1 MVEYILGNY
10 MVSKGKI
17 SEEQLIDTLN
27 KQEQVRVKLGL
38 IAVSEGMI
46 TLEQA
51 DEINRLQAVCD
62 KRFGDIAIEKG
73 YMTESQ
79 LDKVLKLQGNA
90 YLVFVQALVDEG
102 VLAMGEMEEI
112 LEDFR
117 KENGLGSTDI
127 EALKSDEAERIVPLF
142 VTLETEQYQDMIG
155 VVVRALIRCVDRRVY
170 LGKAELVSEVEAA
183 SFAVQQLEG
192 EEGKLTAFVEAD
204 GGMLRTASI
213 FGREEFSEMNED
225 VLDAAAEFLNCVN
238 GIYTA
243 SPSGKLKKLELTPP
257 VYYENGGIISGET
270 VCRVPLWIQNK
281 KMYFVIAE

>member
-10 MVSKGKI
+10 MVSKNKI
-17 SEEQLIDTLN
+17 SKEQLIDTIN

-51 DEINRLQAVCD
+51 DEINRLQTMCD

-90 YLVFVQALVDEG
+90 YLVFVQALVDSG
-102 VLAMGEMEEI
+102 VLTLGEMEEI

-117 KENGLGSTDI
+117 KENGFGTTDI
-127 EALKSDEAERIVPLF
+127 EALKSNEAERIVPLF
-142 VTLETEQYQDMIG
+142 ITADTEKYQDMIG
-155 VVVRALIRCVDRRVY
+155 VVVRALIRCVDRQAY
-170 LGKAELVSEVEAA
+170 LGKAEIVDEIDAG

-192 EEGKLTAFVEAD
+192 EEGVLTAFVEED
-204 GGMLRTASI
+204 GGMLRTASV
-213 FGREEFSEMNED
+213 FGREEFSEINED

-243 SPSGKLKKLELTPP
+243 SPSGKVKKLELTPP
-257 VYYENGGIISGET
+257 VYYEDGGLISGET
-270 VCRVPLWIQNK
+270 VCRVPLWVQNK